1 MDKEIILITFDG
13 FQGAG
18 KTTQMRLLKD
28 YIKTSVRIVD
38 ETTPSFYEYTEE
50 FVRYFADKL
59 PHYLPR
65 VFNKLIWVNAR
76 LHHTKKANVFL
87 MDWVYPVRYAIEEYA
102 EFHAT
107 FTNLMLVKPTVSF
120 WLNVPASERR
130 ERLIKR
136 KGVVPKKISTLKVN
150 PEPMVILDGTRSIED
165 LNQEIRNTLES
176 KGCQWIFGN

>member
-1 MDKEIILITFDG
+1 MDKEVILITFDG

-18 KTTQMRLLKD
+18 KTTQMRVLKD
-28 YIKTSVRIVD
+28 CIKTSVRIVD
-38 ETTPSFYEYTEE
+38 ETTPSFKEYTEE
-50 FVRYFADKL
+50 FVRYFADNIT
-59 PHYLPR
+59 PRLPR

-76 LHHTKKANVFL
+76 LHHTKKANVLL

-102 EFHAT
+102 GFHAT

-120 WLNVPASERR
+120 WLDVSAFERR

-136 KGVVPKKISTLKVN
+136 EGVVPEKVPTGKVN

-165 LNQEIRNTLES
+165 LNQEIRNTLRL